1 MDERNNVKQ
10 LEAMVAKLKTEKFK
24 LAQENLAQ
32 AERIEALH
40 SQGKSKGAGLS
51 TADVH
56 SEDELQAAKVLV
68 EERESQIVKLVD
80 VNHILSAQVRF
91 LSCHVFEAFEI
102 PANSSS
108 SGDRFRSDVSQ
119 AANPDS
125 LTLEHAKS
133 VVASLEAA
141 SEGTRAELRVAMR
154 DYAAAELRISDQ
166 QDIIEGLQSR
176 IEGISKDLDNASG
189 SAGALRDQMKQCEKD
204 VTEYKTMLLSANKK
218 LRDRQQEIQVFDPYC
233 VMSVIYCLCFNLYIV
248 LKTVTGK

>member
-1 MDERNNVKQ
+1 MDEKDNVKQ
-10 LEAMVAKLKTEKFK
+10 LEAVVAKLKTEKFK

-40 SQGKSKGAGLS
+40 NQSKTKGGGLN
-51 TADVH
+51 TADAH
-56 SEDELQAAKVLV
+56 LEDELQAAKLLV

-102 PANSSS
+102 PANASS
-108 SGDRFRSDVSQ
+108 SGDRFRSSVSQ
-119 AANPDS
+119 VTSPGD
-125 LTLEHAKS
+125 LMTLEHAKS

-154 DYAAAELRISDQ
+154 DYATAELRISDQ

-204 VTEYKTMLLSANKK
+204 VAEYKTMLLSVNKK
-218 LRDRQQEIQVFDPYC
+218 LRDRQQEIQVFNPYC
-233 VMSVIYCLCFNLYIV
+233 
-248 LKTVTGK
+248 